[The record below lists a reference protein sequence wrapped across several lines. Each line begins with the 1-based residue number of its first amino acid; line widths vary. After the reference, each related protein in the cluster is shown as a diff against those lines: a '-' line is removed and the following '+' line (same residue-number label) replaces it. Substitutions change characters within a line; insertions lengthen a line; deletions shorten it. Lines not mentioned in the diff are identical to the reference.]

1 MHGALWNQFQTAYT
15 QMLHNSSNIQGLSG
29 KFPNI
34 SCKNFPVLPWSYSAL
49 SPSKYS
55 PLLCMHHCQHF
66 FNVLKHSWKAFL
78 GILRK
83 CASKFVLIA
92 SIDSKRRPFSVDLS
106 FGNRKKSA
114 GARSGEYGGCGRTV
128 VARLA
133 KKSRTRNNECEGALS
148 CWSIHRFSCHVTG
161 LFFLTASWRRC
172 MTSR

>member
-1 MHGALWNQFQTAYT
+1 
-15 QMLHNSSNIQGLSG
+15 MLHNSSNIQGLSG

-83 CASKFVLIA
+83 CASEFVLIA
-92 SIDSKRRPFSVDLS
+92 SRLKTVAFQHWFELWKQKKVSWCEIWRVWRLWKDSCRAFGQEVTDKEQWMWGRIVMLEHPSILLPRNRSFFSDCLMKTLHDFQIILLIDCP
-106 FGNRKKSA
+106 
-114 GARSGEYGGCGRTV
+114 
-128 VARLA
+128 
-133 KKSRTRNNECEGALS
+133 AL
-148 CWSIHRFSCHVTG
+148 W
-161 LFFLTASWRRC
+161 
-172 MTSR
+172 